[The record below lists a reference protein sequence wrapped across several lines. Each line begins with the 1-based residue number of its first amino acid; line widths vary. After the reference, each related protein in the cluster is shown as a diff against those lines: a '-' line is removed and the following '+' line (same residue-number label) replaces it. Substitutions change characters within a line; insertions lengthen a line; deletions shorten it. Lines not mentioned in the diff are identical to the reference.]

1 MTGLFPLV
9 ILKMETPRIE
19 IPQIKIKEIYI
30 PKIQKWEQNPTI
42 LEIIDKPSLDYPVVS
57 YPTYDRLEYHPD
69 KFIPTDPVKQPEQ
82 KQPDIP
88 QPPEYKPKVK
98 KDKEFFVKCPNETNI
113 PVGSYP
119 NDLKLQVV
127 IGHSVKNG
135 KCYEIFRDSTFIEK
149 WIPSTPVLV
158 NTSIIAV
165 TAASSP
171 IIANLLKNLIKTAIK
186 RLAKSK
192 DKSKAQT

>member
-1 MTGLFPLV
+1 
-9 ILKMETPRIE
+9 MEIPRIE

-30 PKIQKWEQNPTI
+30 PRIRTWEQYPTT
-42 LEIIDKPSLDYPVVS
+42 LDIIDKPKLDYPVVS
-57 YPTYDRLEYHPD
+57 YPTFEALQYNPD

-82 KQPDIP
+82 PQPEIP

-98 KDKEFFVKCPNETNI
+98 KDKEFFVKCPNEDNI

-135 KCYEIFRDSTFIEK
+135 KCYEIYRDSTFIEK
-149 WIPSTPVLV
+149 WIPSTPILV

-186 RLAKSK
+186 KLSKKK
-192 DKSKAQT
+192 DKSKVQT

>member
-1 MTGLFPLV
+1 
-9 ILKMETPRIE
+9 MEIPRIE

-135 KCYEIFRDSTFIEK
+135 KCYEIFRDSTFVEK
-149 WIPSTPVLV
+149 WIPSTPILV

-165 TAASSP
+165 TAAGSP

-186 RLAKSK
+186 NMTKK
-192 DKSKAQT
+192 KEKV

>member
-1 MTGLFPLV
+1 
-9 ILKMETPRIE
+9 MEIPRIE
-19 IPQIKIKEIYI
+19 IPQIQIKEIFI
-30 PKIQKWEQNPTI
+30 PKTRTWEQYPTT
-42 LEIIDKPSLDYPVVS
+42 LDIIDKPKIDYPVVNIPS
-57 YPTYDRLEYHPD
+57 FEPLDYNPD

-82 KQPDIP
+82 KQTEIP
-88 QPPEYKPKVK
+88 QAPEYKLPVK
-98 KDKEFFVKCPNETNI
+98 KDKEFFIKCPNETNI

-119 NDLKLQVV
+119 NELKLQVV

-135 KCYEIFRDSTFIEK
+135 RCYEILKDSTFIEK
-149 WIPSTPVLV
+149 WIPSTPILV

-186 RLAKSK
+186 KISKS
-192 DKSKAQT
+192 SKNEKK

>member
-1 MTGLFPLV
+1 MQ
-9 ILKMETPRIE
+9 IPRIE

-30 PKIQKWEQNPTI
+30 PKQRTWDQIPTT
-42 LEIIDKPSLDYPVVS
+42 LDIIDKPKLEYPVVD
-57 YPTYDRLEYHPD
+57 YPTYEALEYLPD
-69 KFIPTDPVKQPEQ
+69 KFILSDPVKQPEQ
-82 KQPDIP
+82 QQPNIP
-88 QPPEYKPKVK
+88 QPPEYKPKIK
-98 KDKEFFVKCPNETNI
+98 KDKEFFIKCPSEDNI

-127 IGHSVKNG
+127 VSHVVKNG
-135 KCYEIFRDSTFIEK
+135 KCYEIFRDSTFVEK
-149 WIPSTPVLV
+149 WIPSTPILV

-186 RLAKSK
+186 RLSKSK

>member
-1 MTGLFPLV
+1 
-9 ILKMETPRIE
+9 MEIPRID
-19 IPQIKIKEIYI
+19 IPQIQIKEIYI
-30 PKIQKWEQNPTI
+30 PKIKTWEQYPTT
-42 LEIIDKPSLDYPVVS
+42 LDIIDKPKIDYPVVNIPS
-57 YPTYDRLEYHPD
+57 FKPLEYNPD

-82 KQPDIP
+82 KQQETP
-88 QPPEYKPKVK
+88 QPPKYKPEVK
-98 KDKEFFVKCPNETNI
+98 KDKEFFIKCPNETNI

-127 IGHSVKNG
+127 IGHQIKNG
-135 KCYEIFRDSTFIEK
+135 RCYEILRDSTFIEK

-171 IIANLLKNLIKTAIK
+171 ILANLLKNLIKTAIK
-186 RLAKSK
+186 KLTKKK
-192 DKSKAQT
+192 DEVK

>member
-1 MTGLFPLV
+1 
-9 ILKMETPRIE
+9 MEIPRIK
-19 IPQIKIKEIYI
+19 IPQIQIKEIYI
-30 PKIQKWEQNPTI
+30 PRTRTWEQYPTT
-42 LEIIDKPSLDYPVVS
+42 LDIIDKPKLDYPLVS
-57 YPTYDRLEYHPD
+57 YPTFEALQYHPN

-82 KQPDIP
+82 PQPEIP

-113 PVGSYP
+113 PVGSFA
-119 NDLKLQVV
+119 NDLKLDKVV
-127 IGHSVKNG
+127 SHKLSEDG
-135 KCYEIFRDSTFIEK
+135 KVCYEVYEPSTFIEK
-149 WIPSTPVLV
+149 WIPSPPILV

-186 RLAKSK
+186 RLTKSK
-192 DKSKAQT
+192 DKSKVQT